1 MKGFHTQK
9 NLFFERLE
17 GGGVRVTKYPDDT
30 TWAYGDVPT
39 IGGGGSGVGPVFV
52 QELDA
57 GTWCSVIASMSAGGE
72 ADSRFFAAQKFH
84 ESIGPERRPTRE
96 AAEALLYAAQEA
108 HKDLTQVYHAHG
120 AAPGLNDGRV
130 LAVLNGLEDAFDGIP
145 D

>member
-30 TWAYGDVPT
+30 NWLAGDDAP
-39 IGGGGSGVGPVFV
+39 SHAPLFV

-57 GTWCSVIASMSAGGE
+57 SPWCSVIASMSAGGE
-72 ADSRFFAAQKFH
+72 QDLRFYAAEQFH
-84 ESIGPERRPTRE
+84 KSTGPERRPTRE

-120 AAPGLNDGRV
+120 AAPGLHDGRV

-145 D
+145 A